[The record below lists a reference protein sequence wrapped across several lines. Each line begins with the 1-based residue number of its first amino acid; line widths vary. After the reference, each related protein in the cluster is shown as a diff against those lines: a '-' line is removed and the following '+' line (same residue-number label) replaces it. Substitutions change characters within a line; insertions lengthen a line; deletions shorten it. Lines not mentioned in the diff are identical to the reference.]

1 MKKQYKL
8 NYLSEEFYKK
18 YNSSDYP
25 EIEHKRKRPYLVML
39 VTIDDNTF
47 AIPFRTNIR
56 HNNCYK
62 FQNTSRNT
70 VAATGL
76 DFTKAVIVN
85 DNSYIGAAATIDD
98 KEYVELNDRYLFI
111 INKFRTYVNGYKKY
125 AEGKMYQHQKN
136 KYQYTSLQY
145 FHDELK
151 IRRHA

>member
-18 YNSSDYP
+18 YNSADYP

-39 VTIDDNTF
+39 AIIDENTF

-70 VAATGL
+70 AAVT
-76 DFTKAVIVN
+76 DFTGIGLKA
-85 DNSYIGAAATIDD
+85 
-98 KEYVELNDRYLFI
+98 
-111 INKFRTYVNGYKKY
+111 
-125 AEGKMYQHQKN
+125 
-136 KYQYTSLQY
+136 
-145 FHDELK
+145 
-151 IRRHA
+151 